1 MKKMITLLFSA
12 LTAVTATAALA
23 HNSMIEYYVQAG
35 YMKDFELRV
44 THGCQG
50 SAVKEFRLKIPEGLM
65 RVSVEHNRD
74 WAIDVKMR
82 KLPKPIPGEGG
93 NMLTETVDEIIW
105 KNPRSVLPASGRF
118 EGFRFRG
125 MVPNTPGKIIFF
137 RSVNVCEKGEERY
150 VDLPTE
156 PLEAK
161 TPGLPEK
168 LLKFMTATATPSAF
182 VIIEKPARPQYPFA
196 TPGAKK

>member
-1 MKKMITLLFSA
+1 MKTMKTLLIAA
-12 LTAVTATAALA
+12 LATTAVSVALA
-23 HNSMIEYYVQAG
+23 HNSMTEYYAPAG
-35 YMKDFELRV
+35 YMKDFEIRV
-44 THGCQG
+44 THGCQ
-50 SAVKEFRLKIPEGLM
+50 SSPVKEFRLKIHEGLM
-65 RVSVEHNRD
+65 RVSVEQNRD
-74 WAIDVKMR
+74 WVIDVKMR

-125 MVPNTPGKIIFF
+125 LVPNTPGKIIFF

-182 VIIEKPARPQYPFA
+182 VIIEKPTRPQYPFA
-196 TPGAKK
+196 TPGPKK

>member
-1 MKKMITLLFSA
+1 MKTMKTLLMAA
-12 LTAVTATAALA
+12 LTVTTATVAVA
-23 HNSMIEYYVQAG
+23 HNSMTEYYVPAG
-35 YMKDFELRV
+35 YMKDLEIRI

-50 SAVKEFRLKIPEGLM
+50 SAVKEFRLKIPEGMM
-65 RVSVEHNRD
+65 RVSAEHNRD
-74 WAIDVKMR
+74 WVIDVKMR
-82 KLPKPIPGEGG
+82 KLPQPVPGEGG

-118 EGFRFRG
+118 EGFRLRG
-125 MVPNTPGKIIFF
+125 LVPNTPGKIMFF

-156 PLEAK
+156 PLDAN

-168 LLKFMTATATPSAF
+168 LLKFMMATPTPSAF
-182 VIIEKPARPQYPFA
+182 VIIEKPTRPQYPFA
-196 TPGAKK
+196 TPDPKK

>member
-1 MKKMITLLFSA
+1 MKTLLMAA
-12 LTAVTATAALA
+12 LTVTTATVAVA
-23 HNSMIEYYVQAG
+23 HNSMTEYYVPAG
-35 YMKDFELRV
+35 YMKDLEIRI

-50 SAVKEFRLKIPEGLM
+50 SAVKEFRLKIPEGMM
-65 RVSVEHNRD
+65 RVSAEHNRD
-74 WAIDVKMR
+74 WVIDVKMR
-82 KLPKPIPGEGG
+82 KLPQPVPGEGG

-118 EGFRFRG
+118 EGFRLRG
-125 MVPNTPGKIIFF
+125 LVPNTLGKIMFF

-156 PLEAK
+156 PLDAN

-168 LLKFMTATATPSAF
+168 LLKFMMATPTPSAF
-182 VIIEKPARPQYPFA
+182 VIIEKPTRPQYPFA
-196 TPGAKK
+196 TPDPKK